1 MAHHLIES
9 ADRVVLEPEIS
20 PHSCVIWLH
29 GLGADGHDFV
39 PIVHAMKLDSLPIR
53 FVFPHAPFRQLT
65 AFNRMRLRAWFDVLS
80 GERGPQTLAPGI
92 DESIQRIQQMIA
104 EQRALGIDARCIVLA
119 GFSQGGAV
127 VSHLLLRSD
136 TRLAGALLMSTYLPD
151 AANALARLHTAALA
165 TPVQLHHGTADPVL
179 PYALGLSLRETL
191 AGLGF
196 AVDWHSWRMGH
207 EVCPEQ
213 LAVIRPWLAARL
225 RPAPSV

>member
-1 MAHHLIES
+1 MPFDLSETI
-9 ADRVVLEPEIS
+9 DQVRLEPGQAARA
-20 PHSCVIWLH
+20 CVIWLH

-39 PIVHAMKLDSLPIR
+39 PIVDALKLDALPIR

-65 AFNRMRLRAWFDVLS
+65 AFNRMRLRAWFDVLDS
-80 GERGPQTLAPGI
+80 DRGPLTMAPGI
-92 DESIQRIQQMIA
+92 GESILRIEQLIA
-104 EQRALGIDARCIVLA
+104 EQKALGIDTQRILLA

-136 TRLAGALLMSTYLPD
+136 SAIAGALLMSTYLPE
-151 AANALARLHTAALA
+151 AATALAQLQPQALA

-179 PYALGLSLRETL
+179 PYALGLSLRDTL
-191 AGLGF
+191 KERGF

-213 LAVIRPWLAARL
+213 LAVIRPWIVARL
-225 RPAPSV
+225 GSALAS